1 MMIPS
6 LVLVLQGVSHAAGGG
21 PPSTM
26 HAAGPAAASIARLS
40 TVLIAAA
47 VVVFV
52 IVMALLVWPML
63 RRTEGAADG
72 PRMIDKRRWEFRWI
86 VVGGAIVPML
96 ILAGVFALSLAGMRA
111 EEKPASPYR
120 IDVIGRQWWWEIRY
134 PNEGVVTANE
144 IHIPTGR
151 PVRIHLESADVIHSF
166 WVPQLQ
172 GKTDAITGQVNETWI
187 QADAPGTY
195 RGECAEFCG
204 MQHAHMAFVVVAET
218 PNAYDAW
225 LAAQAQP
232 AISPADPAASAGQQV
247 FMTRSCAFCHSIRGT
262 GAAAHVGP
270 DLTHIASRGTLAS
283 ATIDNSPDNLAR
295 WIEHPDKLKPGTKMP
310 PVSLDPPSLRALVA
324 YLETLR

>member
-1 MMIPS
+1 MTMPS
-6 LVLVLQGVSHAAGGG
+6 LALVLQGVSPATGGG

-26 HAAGPAAASIARLS
+26 HPAGPAAASIAQLS

-47 VVVFV
+47 VIVFV
-52 IVMALLVWPML
+52 IVMALLVWPFA
-63 RRTEGAADG
+63 RRADRTADL
-72 PRMIDKRRWEFRWI
+72 PRAIDTRRWEFRWI
-86 VVGGAIVPML
+86 VVGGAIVPMV

-187 QADAPGTY
+187 QADAPGLY

-204 MQHAHMAFVVVAET
+204 LQHAHMAFVVVAEA
-218 PNAYDAW
+218 PNVYDAW

-232 AISPADPAASAGQQV
+232 SAAPIDSVALAGQQV
-247 FMTRSCAFCHSIRGT
+247 FMTKSCAFCHSIRGT

-270 DLTHIASRGTLAS
+270 DLTHVASRGTLAS
-283 ATIDNSPDNLAR
+283 ATIDNSLDNLAR
-295 WIEHPDKLKPGTKMP
+295 WIEHPDKVKPGTKMP
-310 PVSLDPPSLRALVA
+310 PVPLDAPSLHALVT

>member
-1 MMIPS
+1 MTMPS
-6 LVLVLQGVSHAAGGG
+6 LALVLQRVSPATGGG

-26 HAAGPAAASIARLS
+26 HPAGPAAASIAQLS

-47 VVVFV
+47 VIVFV
-52 IVMALLVWPML
+52 IVMALLVWPFA
-63 RRTEGAADG
+63 RRADRTADL
-72 PRMIDKRRWEFRWI
+72 PRAIDTRRWEFRWI
-86 VVGGAIVPML
+86 VVGGAIVPMV

-187 QADAPGTY
+187 QADAPGLY

-204 MQHAHMAFVVVAET
+204 LQHAHMAFVVVAE
-218 PNAYDAW
+218 
-225 LAAQAQP
+225 
-232 AISPADPAASAGQQV
+232 
-247 FMTRSCAFCHSIRGT
+247 
-262 GAAAHVGP
+262 GP
-270 DLTHIASRGTLAS
+270 DLTHVASRGTLAS

-295 WIEHPDKLKPGTKMP
+295 WIEHPDKVKPGTKMP
-310 PVSLDPPSLRALVA
+310 PVPLDAPSLHALVT